1 MQHAESQ
8 QKDQRKTGP
17 VYFLIC
23 EACFWC
29 ASYPDNDAVA
39 RCPSCMTGPIESIPI
54 SSGEQYGFDYHP
66 KRGVT
71 LESSTIVH

>member
-8 QKDQRKTGP
+8 QRKTSGP
-17 VYFLIC
+17 VHFLIC

-29 ASYPDNDAVA
+29 ASYLGTDVA
-39 RCPSCMTGPIESIPI
+39 PSCPLCKIDPVESIPI
-54 SSGEQYGFDYHP
+54 SSNEQYRFDYHP

-71 LESSTIVH
+71 LEFSAIEY